1 MQLGKE
7 EKKEGKE
14 GQEGVEEEKEFV
26 VRGLGLGQKEKY
38 EEGQGRQGEKGNAWA
53 ESEAWTEGARG
64 KGEGSEKENHQWREQ
79 GKFGGTVLPIF
90 TIHTHLKKYNI
101 SESSTVST
109 SKRYLPSQCI
119 LFGCANITT
128 NN

>member
-7 EKKEGKE
+7 EKKEGNE

-26 VRGLGLGQKEKY
+26 VRGLGLGQKEKG
-38 EEGQGRQGEKGNAWA
+38 EEVQGRQGEKWNAWA

-79 GKFGGTVLPIF
+79 GKFGGDCPTNLHDTYTPQKIQ
-90 TIHTHLKKYNI
+90 HLRIINSVHI
-101 SESSTVST
+101 
-109 SKRYLPSQCI
+109 
-119 LFGCANITT
+119 
-128 NN
+128 